1 MKSLEDLP
9 EAGFLS
15 AVLNESKHG
24 WKRRSSGRKARGS
37 TSTGAVLPDDGLM
50 SSPESPGDAA
60 PAAGLTYEE
69 FLEAQGAGPS
79 GTVAPRDCRAPSRG
93 PFRGKARCPRK
104 NGRSQGESALSR
116 GAESGTKPAG
126 GKSELRAAVDYILSL
141 ESRREYPSLE
151 IRRKTEG
158 RFGSDVAEQALAYA
172 ESKGYVSDE
181 RFAKAFAE
189 SRIASLYGRIRIMAD
204 LRTKGIDSGTAEEIL
219 SALSPDWS
227 EMAREA
233 FRKKFRGADMSD
245 PKMRVKA
252 FRFLAARGFS
262 SDEASA
268 ALGGGDD
275 I

>member
-15 AVLNESKHG
+15 AVLDESKHG

-79 GTVAPRDCRAPSRG
+79 GTVAPRDCRAPSRS

-181 RFAKAFAE
+181 RFAKAFAAFANPAYLTRRN
-189 SRIASLYGRIRIMAD
+189 SGHQC
-204 LRTKGIDSGTAEEIL
+204 IDSGTAEEIL

>member
-1 MKSLEDLP
+1 M
-9 EAGFLS
+9 
-15 AVLNESKHG
+15 
-24 WKRRSSGRKARGS
+24 
-37 TSTGAVLPDDGLM
+37 
-50 SSPESPGDAA
+50 
-60 PAAGLTYEE
+60 
-69 FLEAQGAGPS
+69 QGA
-79 GTVAPRDCRAPSRG
+79 
-93 PFRGKARCPRK
+93 FARPI
-104 NGRSQGESALSR
+104 QGESTLPQEERQVTGRISAFERSR
-116 GAESGTKPAG
+116 VRDEACR